1 VARLAART
9 PSRLGQDPA
18 PLSPRQLHAVGA
30 GAARELG
37 WGLRAVRT
45 EVAEWRTRALAISDP
60 ATRHQALEALAD
72 KRPLLDGAAFFW
84 ILPDRRCPELLRLL
98 VAFQALANYHD
109 HASERAGQG
118 LGGPGSSMGALLEVV
133 DLDRP
138 LTGYGDE
145 STADAGAYLRALARV
160 CRSGCCALPSYRK
173 ARPLLLRHVHRA
185 RSLDLEHDPEPARRV
200 QRLRCFADDEFGE
213 RPDAAWW
220 ELTAGAASM
229 LTAIVLLALAADEQT
244 TDDDLLHAAEA
255 YTWVASAS
263 AFLDN
268 YVDQR
273 DDAASG
279 AHNYLT
285 YYPAGDEAVRRIAAL
300 IERSLREAAAL
311 RHGNRHVVIVASMTA
326 LYLSSDSARS
336 RPLRDGTRELAA
348 SGGALTRLL
357 IPILRGWRLAYGE
370 SSAC

>member
-1 VARLAART
+1 
-9 PSRLGQDPA
+9 
-18 PLSPRQLHAVGA
+18 LSARQLHAVGA

-37 WGLRAVRT
+37 WGLRAVRS

-60 ATRHQALEALAD
+60 ALRSQALEALAD

-118 LGGPGSSMGALLEVV
+118 RPGPGSSMAAFLDVV

-145 STADAGAYLRALARV
+145 STADAGVYLRALAQT
-160 CRSGCCALPSYRK
+160 CRSGCHTLPNYRK

-185 RSLDLEHDPEPARRV
+185 RSLDLEHDPAPQRRT
-200 QRLRCFADDEFGE
+200 QRLRRFADHEFGA
-213 RPDAAWW
+213 RTDASWW
-220 ELTAGAASM
+220 ELTAGAASL

-255 YTWVASAS
+255 YSWVASTS

-268 YVDQR
+268 YVDQL

-279 AHNYLT
+279 AHNYLN
-285 YYPAGDEAVRRIAAL
+285 YYPATDEAVRRIATL
-300 IERSLREAAAL
+300 IDRSLREAAAL
-311 RHGNRHVVIVASMTA
+311 RHGSRHVVIVASMTA

-336 RPLRDGTRELAA
+336 RPLQGSTRELAA
-348 SGGALTRLL
+348 SGGTLTRLL
-357 IPILRGWRLAYGE
+357 IPILRGWRIAYRE